1 MSVFK
6 KWARNV
12 VDTVKGEAQE
22 SVREDMKM
30 DLDLVGDICGL
41 ALVGLVAGLAIHSAR
56 KPATIMAEPVRVYSP
71 PPMPPQPVVQIYLG
85 KEGVSIT

>member
-12 VDTVKGEAQE
+12 VDTVKGQAQE
-22 SVREDMKM
+22 SVREDVRM
-30 DLDLVGDICGL
+30 DLDLVGDICSL
-41 ALVGLVAGLAIHSAR
+41 ALVGLVAGIAIHAAK
-56 KPATIMAEPVRVYSP
+56 KPLSVPVEPVRVYTP
-71 PPMPPQPVVQIYLG
+71 PVPPQPVVQIYLG